1 MNRWTRVFVC
11 IYFVV
16 QMSFQTILSS
26 EVSEQTRWVLYWIF
40 VGMAAVLFFDT
51 IAIKVRGL
59 IRARRS
65 LQLNGP
71 NLSPQI
77 SDIR

>member
-1 MNRWTRVFVC
+1 MNRWTRAFVS

-40 VGMAAVLFFDT
+40 VGMAVVLFFGT
-51 IAIKVRGL
+51 VANKIAGL
-59 IRARRS
+59 IKARRS
-65 LQLNGP
+65 MQLNGP
-71 NLSPQI
+71 NL
-77 SDIR
+77 